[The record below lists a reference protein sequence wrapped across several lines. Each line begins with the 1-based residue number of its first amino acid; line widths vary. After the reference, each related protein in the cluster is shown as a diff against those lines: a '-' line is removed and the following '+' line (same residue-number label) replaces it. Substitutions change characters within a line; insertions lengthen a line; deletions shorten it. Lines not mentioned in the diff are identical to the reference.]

1 MNKHGGLLLLSLCVT
16 FPPLLKAAE
25 NLRINPKL
33 DYSSDSNDGP
43 LITGDRMQDG
53 PARGKPN
60 YILMYGEG

>member
-1 MNKHGGLLLLSLCVT
+1 MIRHRALLLLSLCVT
-16 FPPLLKAAE
+16 LPPLVKAAE

-43 LITGDRMQDG
+43 LITGDRMQEG
-53 PARGKPN
+53 PTRGKPN